1 MAALDNLLRVRDLK
15 TSFFTYAGEVRA
27 VDGVNFDVAGGEA
40 VAIVGES
47 GCGKSVTAMS
57 LLRLIPE
64 PGKVLA
70 GSVELAGRD
79 LVKLKEREMRHV
91 RGNDISMVFQ
101 DPMTSLNPVLTI
113 GTQLMEAI
121 RQHQKVEK
129 DKARARAIETLEM
142 VKIPSA
148 DKRLA
153 QYPHQLSGGMRQRVM
168 IAMALSCHPKLVIC
182 DEPTTSLDVTIQAQ
196 IIELLKD
203 LKKATGMSIILITHN
218 LGVVAGL
225 ATRVIVMYAGKI
237 VEYGPVN
244 EIYGI
249 PQHPY
254 TWGLLRSVPRLD
266 AAEKRRLVPIY
277 GQPPDLLKPPVG
289 CRFNPRCDHAMKIC
303 REQEPPFV
311 PVNGNGQHHV
321 ACWLQH
327 PAAPAV
333 AGFKKGVPA

>member
-1 MAALDNLLRVRDLK
+1 MALENLLRVRDLK

-27 VDGVNFDVAGGEA
+27 VDGVSFEVAVGEA

-70 GSVELAGRD
+70 GSVELGGRD
-79 LVKLKEREMRHV
+79 LLRLKEREMRHV

-113 GTQLMEAI
+113 GTQLAEAI

-142 VKIPSA
+142 VKIPSP

-168 IAMALSCHPKLVIC
+168 MAMALSCHPRLVIA

-196 IIELLKD
+196 IIELLKEI
-203 LKKATGMSIILITHN
+203 KKATGMSIILITHN

-237 VEYGPVN
+237 VEYGPVK
-244 EIYGI
+244 EIYQI

-254 TWGLLRSVPRLD
+254 TWGLLKSVPRLD

-277 GQPPDLLKPPVG
+277 GQPPDLLKPPAG
-289 CRFNPRCDHAMKIC
+289 CRFHPRCDHAMKVC
-303 REQEPPFV
+303 REKEAPFV
-311 PVNGNGQHHV
+311 PVNGNGEHRV

-327 PAAPAV
+327 PAALAV

>member
-1 MAALDNLLRVRDLK
+1 MALENLLRVRDLK

-27 VDGVNFDVAGGEA
+27 VDGVSFEVAVGEA

-70 GSVELAGRD
+70 GSVELGGRD
-79 LVKLKEREMRHV
+79 LLRLKEREMRHV

-113 GTQLMEAI
+113 GTQLAEAI

-142 VKIPSA
+142 VKIPSP

-168 IAMALSCHPKLVIC
+168 MAMALSCHPRLVIA

-196 IIELLKD
+196 IIELLKEI
-203 LKKATGMSIILITHN
+203 KKATGMSIILITHN

-237 VEYGPVN
+237 VEYGPVK
-244 EIYGI
+244 EIYQI

-254 TWGLLRSVPRLD
+254 TWGLLKSVPRLD

-277 GQPPDLLKPPVG
+277 GQPPDLLKPPAG
-289 CRFNPRCDHAMKIC
+289 CRFHPRCDHAMKVC
-303 REQEPPFV
+303 REKEAPFV
-311 PVNGNGQHHV
+311 PVNGNGEHRV